1 MRKTKSIALIL
12 GVLAMSLSLGYLVLA
27 AWTEPSSPPPGDNV
41 PAPLNTSINAQSKEG
56 ALIIGTNS
64 ALTTGLIVRYGNVGI
79 GTINPSQKL
88 EINGGTVYIKV
99 KATADTGLI
108 LDGGSTLNSSVFYYK
123 SGNLKAKTYV
133 PSNNS
138 FRILV
143 NAVDRITINTNGDVG
158 IGTTNPGAK
167 LEIAGRVKITG
178 GSPGTNK
185 VLTSDAA
192 GLASWQTL
200 ASAGGGD
207 ITAVNAGSGLTG
219 GGTSGDVTLNVG
231 AGTGINVAADAVGLA
246 YPSKSCGSGYAIRS
260 FNVGSSAAPTCVAIG
275 NGDITAVNA
284 GTGLSGGGTSG
295 NVTLSANTSYLQRR
309 VSGTCPAGSS
319 IRVINSDGSVSC
331 ETDDTGGGGSGD
343 ITAVCAGPGLKGGGT
358 SGSVTLSLLQ
368 SDYCIWSGTMETGCG
383 FSYVRCPDGY
393 YVAGIQDY
401 AVHNCNCLGGSWEC
415 NWSKFMC
422 CKLW

>member
-27 AWTEPSSPPPGDNV
+27 WTEPSSSPPGDNV
-41 PAPLNTSINAQSKEG
+41 SAPLNTSINAQSKEG
-56 ALIIGTNS
+56 ALVIGADS
-64 ALTTGLIVRYGNVGI
+64 SMTTGLIVWHGKVGI
-79 GTINPSQKL
+79 GTTNPSQKL
-88 EINGGTVYIKV
+88 EINGSTVYVKV
-99 KATADTGLI
+99 KGTADTGLI

-143 NAVDRITINTNGDVG
+143 NAVDRITINTNGNVG

-167 LEIAGRVKITG
+167 LEVAGQVKITG
-178 GSPGTNK
+178 GSPGVNK

-192 GLASWQTL
+192 GLASWQTP

-260 FNVGSSAAPTCVAIG
+260 FDVGSNAVPTCVAIG

-331 ETDDTGGGGSGD
+331 ETDDTGSGGGGD
-343 ITAVCAGPGLKGGGT
+343 ITAVNAGPGLKGGGT

-368 SDYCIWSGTMETGCG
+368 SATCEWTGYFETGCASG
-383 FSYVRCPDGY
+383 MAYCKTGY
-393 YVAGIQDY
+393 YVKNVEDTGL
-401 AVHNCNCLGGSWEC
+401 HNCNCLAGSWEC
-415 NWSKFMC
+415 SWIRLRC